1 MFNIWYQQGLNR
13 VEALG
18 VALLEDTALVFVRWL
33 LTASLLLLVL
43 IYFAGVSEN
52 FTGSCFV
59 WRVVVSW
66 RVGASV
72 SWRGGAV
79 VGWCE
84 GR

>member
-43 IYFAGVSEN
+43 IYLTRAGEN
-52 FTGSCFV
+52 FSLALVFFLCQLAGRGECQLV
-59 WRVVVSW
+59 
-66 RVGASV
+66 
-72 SWRGGAV
+72 GGAV
-79 VGWCE
+79 K
-84 GR
+84 

>member
-13 VEALG
+13 VETLG

-43 IYFAGVSEN
+43 IYLTGAGEKFSLALVFCEL
-52 FTGSCFV
+52 TGRGGCQLE
-59 WRVVVSW
+59 
-66 RVGASV
+66 
-72 SWRGGAV
+72 GGAV
-79 VGWCE
+79 VSWWR

>member
-43 IYFAGVSEN
+43 IYLTRAGEN
-52 FTGSCFV
+52 FSLALVFCEL
-59 WRVVVSW
+59 
-66 RVGASV
+66 VG
-72 SWRGGAV
+72 RGG
-79 VGWCE
+79 CQLE
-84 GR
+84 GRGGCRVEWRAVK